1 MGTTPTERRKQ
12 IRHKVRI
19 EGRIIISDSSI
30 PITVT
35 EVSVDGIRL
44 LAQQPVSSGR
54 SMVLSLQLDEEILL
68 FATVLWVLESRTEER
83 LQYQMGAE
91 TGAIVLPDI
100 KAIAFPEKAE
110 LVEAIL
116 SRIPGWDAVSS
127 AE

>member
-1 MGTTPTERRKQ
+1 METTPTDRRRQ
-12 IRHKVRI
+12 VRHRVRI
-19 EGRIIISDSSI
+19 EGRIVTSDSSI

-54 SMVLSLQLDEEILL
+54 SIVLSLQLDEEILL
-68 FATVLWVLESRTEER
+68 FATVLWILESRDQER
-83 LQYQMGAE
+83 LQYQIGAE
-91 TGAIVLPDI
+91 TSAIVLPDI

-116 SRIPGWDAVSS
+116 SRIPGWDPASS